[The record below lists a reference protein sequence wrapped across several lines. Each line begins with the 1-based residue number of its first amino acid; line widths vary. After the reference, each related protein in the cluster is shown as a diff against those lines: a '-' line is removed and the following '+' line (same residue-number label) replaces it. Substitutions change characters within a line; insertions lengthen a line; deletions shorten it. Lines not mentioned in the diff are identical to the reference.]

1 MKCSIVDIHTHRPT
15 GKALEPSFAGI
26 HPWQAETRRIEEI
39 VPRFGEV
46 DLVGEIG
53 LDYARHGRPG
63 GPAPDFPRT
72 ARLGRTARQTGRAAL
87 REGLRSG
94 HARTG
99 SPCTAGG
106 DLPRLHRIVPAG
118 GRSHK
123 EGLLPLLRGADVPL
137 TPHGRSPAAHAGRK
151 PPSPKRTK
159 ATCRSRRFTAG
170 SPKRKTSTL
179 NC

>member
-26 HPWQAETRRIEEI
+26 HPGRRKHGESKTI

-53 LDYARHGRPG
+53 LDYAGTVGRE
-63 GPAPDFPRT
+63 AQLRIFREQLDW
-72 ARLGRTARQTGRAAL
+72 AERLGKPVVLHCVKAFEAVMP
-87 REGLRSG
+87 
-94 HARTG
+94 RTG
-99 SPCTAGG
+99 SPCAAGG
-106 DLPRLHRIVPAG
+106 DLPRFIGSPQQAAEAV
-118 GRSHK
+118 K
-123 EGLLPLLRGADVPL
+123 RGYYL
-137 TPHGRSPAAHAGRK
+137 SFGERTFRSPRTSK
-151 PPSPKRTK
+151 PCGARRSKTSSPKRTK
-159 ATCRSRRFTAG
+159 ATCRSRRFTAE